1 MVTENYTNPH
11 LMIQPQKIQC
21 IYLGHAEKK
30 TGKESIAPIFGRGPY
45 KTALESLPLDPPF
58 FVEWIAKTGHFLGY
72 KISWKTTRLRVAKL
86 SVWAGDVLQHLLGFR
101 LHRKHH
107 VFWIKV
113 RGSTCWV
120 EWARFW
126 CGKDGGCK
134 SWLFN
139 IQLVGGFK
147 HFLFSPRTLGK
158 WSNSTNMFQMGWNHQ
173 PWQLFW

>member
-1 MVTENYTNPH
+1 MY
-11 LMIQPQKIQC
+11 
-21 IYLGHAEKK
+21 
-30 TGKESIAPIFGRGPY
+30 IFGACRKKPE
-45 KTALESLPLDPPF
+45 KNPSLLFSAGGLKNGLRKPPF
-58 FVEWIAKTGHFLGY
+58 GSAVFVEWIAKTGHFLGY

-126 CGKDGGCK
+126 CGKDGGARVGY
-134 SWLFN
+134 SIYNWLVVSNVSYFHPEPWGN
-139 IQLVGGFK
+139 DPIRLICFK
-147 HFLFSPRTLGK
+147 WVETTKHGNFFDKMHLFDHSFI
-158 WSNSTNMFQMGWNHQ
+158 SNFAV
-173 PWQLFW
+173 FA